1 MENLDSTMLYNIVL
15 FIGCVLG
22 IAAIFYDTHMHGWTQ
37 FIVFG
42 VMTLV
47 ACSVFVAMVT
57 MQPVGPVVGF
67 FAKLQTICG
76 VSVLA
81 REVAHVQTHHHRP
94 LWALASWVAGI
105 LVVIGILVWSPGKG
119 VHSPVP
125 TIADFAPSMPQFAP
139 AGTPAQRQSVP
150 NFGMANTGGG
160 STAAATP
167 ATTSPAKKKT
177 VVYSTLSS
185 VESQKDIAPL
195 DCDAIP
201 EMYRRMEPRCA
212 TP

>member
-47 ACSVFVAMVT
+47 ACSVCVAMVT
-57 MQPVGPVVGF
+57 MEPVGPVVSF

-105 LVVIGILVWSPGKG
+105 LVVIGILVWSPGRG

-125 TIADFAPSMPQFAP
+125 TIADLAPSMPQFAP
-139 AGTPAQRQSVP
+139 AGTPRPHVP
-150 NFGMANTGGG
+150 NFGTANTGGG
-160 STAAATP
+160 STASVAP
-167 ATTSPAKKKT
+167 ASTSSAPEKKKT
-177 VVYSTLSS
+177 VVYSTVSS

-201 EMYRRMEPRCA
+201 EMYRRMEPRCSA
-212 TP
+212 P